1 MRIGAV
7 LPHHEI
13 GTDPG
18 AIRDYLQG
26 LEDLGLTHL
35 LAYDHVLGAQRDR
48 PGGFEGPY
56 DKDVAFHEPFT
67 FFAFAAAIT
76 QPLELN

>member
-18 AIRDYLQG
+18 AIKAYAQG
-26 LEDLGLTHL
+26 LEAQGIDHL
-35 LAYDHVLGAQRDR
+35 LVYDHVLGADPDR

-56 DKDVAFHEPFT
+56 DKDVAFHEPFRSS
-67 FFAFAAAIT
+67 
-76 QPLELN
+76 PSSPPSPRRSS